1 MALDQAAGGEWDPD
15 GDLHVRLR
23 HAGAGEQADAV
34 FAGQGVCEGCAVRAG
49 GGDGA
54 DQDAGRGFG
63 RVHHRDP
70 ELQCAAAVDAD
81 DRGGQVDFEY
91 RYSATQNNGTITQM
105 KDWVS
110 GEEVT
115 YQYDEL
121 KRLASAV
128 TTGPE
133 WGLSF
138 SFDGFGNRTAQTVTK
153 GSAPASSLNYTAS
166 NNRLTGYPYQY
177 DAKGNLTRMYG
188 PGGCVMTL
196 GYDTFNRLGGVS
208 AGSCGTED
216 YAYGADGRRVWKQT
230 GTMS

>member
-1 MALDQAAGGEWDPD
+1 MGSGVYTTETRSYNARLQLTRMTAA
-15 GDLHVRLR
+15 
-23 HAGAGEQADAV
+23 
-34 FAGQGVCEGCAVRAG
+34 
-49 GGDGA
+49 
-54 DQDAGRGFG
+54 
-63 RVHHRDP
+63 
-70 ELQCAAAVDAD
+70 
-81 DRGGQVDFEY
+81 GQVDFEY

-121 KRLASAV
+121 KRLTSAV

-196 GYDTFNRLGGVS
+196 GYDTFNRLDVANGDR
-208 AGSCGTED
+208 A
-216 YAYGADGRRVWKQT
+216 GRRST
-230 GTMS
+230 GMGPTAGGCGSRPAAMS